1 MPSELDEYVHQPLA
15 PMVDPNDDGLTH
27 INIYSRGK
35 TQLGRWMSNFTHSP
49 FTHPRYGQ
57 FASMEAY
64 WYWISTGM
72 QHDDLRRFYGATAKS
87 VGIRHLPVKI
97 DDETFKNHIRDALRL
112 KIAQNKKL
120 CEAMRQSTLPFRHY
134 YVHDGNPPMVNEPKR
149 HLWQM
154 EALEEIRA
162 CLKNNEPL
170 LMTDGRR
177 ADSGQTIAEVPENP
191 LPPDLSLPPA
201 EED

>member
-1 MPSELDEYVHQPLA
+1 MSTIPLKA
-15 PMVDPNDDGLTH
+15 FDKADPKNDGVDHLNV
-27 INIYSRGK
+27 YSKGR
-35 TQLGRWMSNFTHSP
+35 TALGRELTNFAHVP
-49 FTHPRYGQ
+49 FNHPDFGF
-57 FASMEAY
+57 FASLEAY